1 MYVYSKIRRKT
12 LPSQKQFEDVQELAD
27 RDNANDRDVR
37 PLMSVLMRLRRAD
50 PRLRGHIL
58 TRSTAVSSFSWNII
72 PVNPKP
78 APAEVELANK
88 VRQRCANL
96 IGEVIAHRL
105 QASLYDVMVIESE
118 INRLTPLGAVQTPVR
133 RYRPVELEKTTDYE
147 ASIYRPG
154 DEKFI
159 DKILPLAV
167 GSPLDDRSRFTVSIS
182 DDDER
187 GGLFRSIALH
197 EILLWDNRIE
207 WGNFNKKLKGII
219 QAIFM
224 EGATAEEIQDA
235 AESTKQLAQNA
246 YSVTSDM
253 IEFKFNQLTQS
264 GGWTSFKDFL
274 SDVKTDI
281 TLTLLGQAN
290 TAELPNGGGSRA
302 ALQVL
307 NLIRSDIMFD
317 DMIRTTKCINSQVL
331 LNDARLNIDEKIT
344 EAPYQFAFNMP
355 DGLDPETRARITL
368 DAYNAGITLLT
379 AELYREIGMTP
390 PPGTAD
396 TIQKDSTMP

>member
-1 MYVYSKIRRKT
+1 MYTYSKIKRKT
-12 LPSQKQFEDVQELAD
+12 LPNQKQFEDVQELAD
-27 RDNANDRDVR
+27 RDNAQDRDVR
-37 PLMSVLMRLRRAD
+37 PLMSVLMRLKRAD

-72 PVNPKP
+72 PANPKP
-78 APAEVELANK
+78 TPAETELALK

-96 IGEVIAHRL
+96 INEVIAHRL

-147 ASIYRPG
+147 ASIFRPTE
-154 DEKFI
+154 EKFI
-159 DKILPLAV
+159 DKVLPLAI
-167 GSPLDDRSRFTVSIS
+167 GSPLDDRARFTVAIS

-187 GGLFRSIALH
+187 GGLFRTIALH
-197 EILLWDNRIE
+197 EILLWDNRLE

-219 QAIFM
+219 QAIYM
-224 EGATAEEIQDA
+224 EGATNEEIRDA
-235 AESTKQLAQNA
+235 ADATKQIAQNA

-253 IEFKFNQLTQS
+253 IEFKFNQLTQA

-274 SDVKTDI
+274 HDVKTDI

-290 TAELPNGGGSRA
+290 TAELPSGGGSRA

-317 DMIRTTKCINSQVL
+317 DMIRTEKCINSQVL
-331 LNDARLNIDEKIT
+331 LNDFRLNHSEGAT
-344 EAPYQFAFNMP
+344 EADYKFAFNMP
-355 DGLDPETRARITL
+355 DGLDPETRARITI
-368 DAYNAGITLLT
+368 DAYTSGMELLT
-379 AELYREIGMTP
+379 AEAYREIGMTP
-390 PPGTAD
+390 PPGLGD
-396 TIQKDSTMP
+396 TIQLQSSMP